1 MFQDSRHRRG
11 AQRRSHRAS
20 RAAAALVSHFMA
32 TPSSTAP
39 DGIALLSPAALPK
52 VLGEALLPGV
62 RVVSLMNR
70 SGLLL
75 GCAGDAQAAP
85 AISAIVSSLWQNFEK
100 CDGSLGCL
108 LLECERGRLA
118 VKAVGSFVLAICGDS
133 TVPFGLLKAKVVA
146 LTSYLLPQI
155 SQLS

>member
-1 MFQDSRHRRG
+1 MHTSTGERRAPPRPPAGRVGVLWWSG
-11 AQRRSHRAS
+11 AMAS
-20 RAAAALVSHFMA
+20 SSA
-32 TPSSTAP
+32 TP

-52 VLGEALLPGV
+52 VLGEALLPVV

-146 LTSYLLPQI
+146 LTSYLLPQL